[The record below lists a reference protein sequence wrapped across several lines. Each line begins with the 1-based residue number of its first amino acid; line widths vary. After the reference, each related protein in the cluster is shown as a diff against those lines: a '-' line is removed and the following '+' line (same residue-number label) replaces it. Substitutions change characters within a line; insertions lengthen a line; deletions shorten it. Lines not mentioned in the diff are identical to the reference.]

1 MSCYE
6 NGEYYEE
13 PEYEIENIKKEEE
26 EKSIL
31 ELKCDLEFLKK
42 QIVNE
47 IKYKVKEMVI
57 NEIKAEAKEE
67 FITNEFK
74 EILKDT
80 IQELITQEALK
91 IFDEGI
97 TITNSWGE
105 EKETKTF
112 RELVKEQTKE
122 ALEDRNY
129 YSRECYKDR
138 FKKEL
143 KKTIEHEI
151 ESIMEKTTKETK
163 QQIQEVFNEATQK
176 QLSDTMFD
184 LLMQNETYQKLNNSI
199 KLLGK

>member
-1 MSCYE
+1 MS
-6 NGEYYEE
+6 YYEDYDE
-13 PEYEIENIKKEEE
+13 PEYEIEDINKN
-26 EKSIL
+26 EKGNIL
-31 ELKCDLEFLKK
+31 ELKCDLEVFKN

-47 IKYKVKEMVI
+47 IKYKVKDIVI
-57 NEIKAEAKEE
+57 NELKKEVLE
-67 FITNEFK
+67 EIITSEFK
-74 EILKDT
+74 KILEDS
-80 IQELITQEALK
+80 IQELVTQEALK

-112 RELVKEQTKE
+112 RQLVKEQTKE

-129 YSRECYKDR
+129 YSKECYKDK

-143 KKTIEHEI
+143 QRTIEHEI
-151 ESIMEKTTKETK
+151 ESIMDKTTKETK
-163 QQIQEVFNEATQK
+163 SQIQKVFNEVTQK
-176 QLSDTMFD
+176 QLSDTMFN

>member
-1 MSCYE
+1 MGYCE
-6 NGEYYEE
+6 DGEYYEE
-13 PEYEIENIKKEEE
+13 PEYEIENIKREEG
-26 EKSIL
+26 EKDTL
-31 ELKCDLEFLKK
+31 ELKCDLKYLKE

-47 IKYKVKEMVI
+47 IKYKVKDMVVT
-57 NEIKAEAKEE
+57 EIKAEIKEE
-67 FITNEFK
+67 IITDNFK
-74 EILKDT
+74 EILRDS
-80 IQELITQEALK
+80 IQELVTQEALK

-122 ALEDRNY
+122 VLEDRNY
-129 YSRECYKDR
+129 YSKECYKDK

-143 KKTIEHEI
+143 QRTIEREI

-163 QQIQEVFNEATQK
+163 SQIQEVFNEATQK